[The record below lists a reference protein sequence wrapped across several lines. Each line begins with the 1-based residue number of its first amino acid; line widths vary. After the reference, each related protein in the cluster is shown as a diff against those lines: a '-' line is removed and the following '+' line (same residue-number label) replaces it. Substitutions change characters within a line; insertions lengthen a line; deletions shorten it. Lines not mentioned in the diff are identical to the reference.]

1 MRTQSPERIIS
12 DKIAGRR
19 AGLAGIEKGEVLL
32 ANMLTC
38 AKPRSRWIRPKDEEM
53 LETCK
58 SGILRHRQS
67 GKRGYDYSRFL
78 AEYRLILSIPNMQTC
93 SNPDMGQLTILP
105 RELVITVKP
114 CKDIMKKAFL
124 VFARLNQIPS
134 FHSVKIKT
142 ETIVMIKRM
151 TSYLMITM
159 LLFTGVPLQ
168 AYAGVI
174 GTDQAIAAG
183 EHTQRIERLQEMLSR
198 DDVKQELVLRGVD
211 PLYASE
217 RVAALT
223 QEELASLAGQIDS
236 LPAGAD
242 AIAVLGVVFL
252 VLLVLEVTGVINI
265 FK

>member
-1 MRTQSPERIIS
+1 
-12 DKIAGRR
+12 
-19 AGLAGIEKGEVLL
+19 
-32 ANMLTC
+32 
-38 AKPRSRWIRPKDEEM
+38 
-53 LETCK
+53 
-58 SGILRHRQS
+58 
-67 GKRGYDYSRFL
+67 
-78 AEYRLILSIPNMQTC
+78 
-93 SNPDMGQLTILP
+93 MGQLTILP

-114 CKDIMKKAFL
+114 CKDIIKKAFL